1 MMKNKHRII
10 LSGGGTAGHIYP
22 AVAVAEALAERY
34 GKDNIEILFVGARG
48 KMEMTK
54 VAALGYN
61 IVGLPIVGLR
71 RSLSPQNLLLPFRL
85 LRSYLMAYS
94 ILKKFRPEAVVGF
107 GGYASVP
114 ILKCAQTLNIRT
126 MLWEGNS
133 YGGVANRLLGKKAEA
148 IFVSYDNM
156 DRFFDKEK
164 LVRSGNPLRG
174 DIFNKSVDKNA
185 AYTYFGFTGERPILM
200 VTGGSLGSRIL
211 NESVMAFLEE
221 VIAEK
226 KIDLIWQVGSYYEK
240 EIKERVAQYDGKMSN
255 VWLGAFINKM
265 DFAYAIADVV
275 VGRGGASTISELAL
289 LGKSAI
295 IVPSSNVA
303 EDHQTKNAMSLK
315 NVGAVEM
322 ISDADAPTKLIP
334 TAIELIF
341 DTEKLKSLRENIKQ
355 FAVADSAE
363 IIVNTI
369 NLK

>member
-1 MMKNKHRII
+1 MNKHRVI

-22 AVAVAEALAERY
+22 AVAVAEALAARY
-34 GKDNIEILFVGARG
+34 GKDNVEILFVGARG

-85 LRSYLMAYS
+85 LRSYVMAYS
-94 ILKKFRPEAVVGF
+94 ILRKFRPEVAVGF

-114 ILKCAQTLNIRT
+114 VLKCAQSMGIRT

-133 YGGVANRLLGKKAEA
+133 YGGVANKLLGKKAEA
-148 IFVSYDNM
+148 VFVSYDHM
-156 DRFFDKEK
+156 ERFFDKDK

-185 AYTYFGFTGERPILM
+185 AYSYFGFTGERPVLLI
-200 VTGGSLGSRIL
+200 TGGSLGARVL
-211 NESVMAFLEE
+211 NEAVLEHLDSL
-221 VIAEK
+221 IAEK

-240 EIKERVAQYDGKMSN
+240 EVLERVASRKSEMSN
-255 VWLGAFINKM
+255 IWVGAFINKM
-265 DFAYAIADVV
+265 DYAYAIADVV

-289 LGKSAI
+289 LGKAAI

-303 EDHQTKNAMSLK
+303 EDHQTKNALSLK

-322 ISDADAPTKLIP
+322 VSDADAKAKLLP
-334 TAIELIF
+334 LALELLS
-341 DTEKLKSLRENIKQ
+341 DENRRKALQENIKQ

-363 IIVNTI
+363 IIVNTL